1 MENVL
6 NMKETAKV
14 PDKKK
19 KKQQPLVSSYQT
31 AWKKPVHHV
40 NLQAERAGAVQPGEE
55 EALGRPE
62 SGLSVSEGKL

>member
-14 PDKKK
+14 LDKKK
-19 KKQQPLVSSYQT
+19 KSSSLWCLLIRQLG
-31 AWKKPVHHV
+31 KKPVHHV

-55 EALGRPE
+55 EAL
-62 SGLSVSEGKL
+62 SVSEGKL